1 MPSPMRWESAGR
13 GCDVRTR
20 QPPGKLAE
28 ATFQGSLLISAGD
41 TQSSQDLCQA
51 GCGLEGR
58 ELGNMREG
66 ASLSGGEVSGPCTAE
81 PGPVQGADMLKPE
94 LLSGKS
100 KAIRRTVSLS
110 VALVGLSF
118 LRVGPDVDLPS

>member
-1 MPSPMRWESAGR
+1 MQSPRQWGSAGR
-13 GCDVRTR
+13 ACDVRTW

-28 ATFQGSLLISAGD
+28 ATFQGSLLIGAGD

-66 ASLSGGEVSGPCTAE
+66 ASLSGGEGPGRHTAESGPA
-81 PGPVQGADMLKPE
+81 
-94 LLSGKS
+94 
-100 KAIRRTVSLS
+100 
-110 VALVGLSF
+110 
-118 LRVGPDVDLPS
+118 